1 MTVSIADGGAVM
13 AHTPGPW
20 LVHST
25 NRLIVKAKDAFGNAS
40 VKGNKVEADFIP
52 LCLLR
57 DPTDDF
63 SEDETLANGF
73 LIAAAPELFEAAE
86 ALAGMTCQTTSAV
99 DAGSGCCPVCRARAA
114 LAKARGEQ

>member
-1 MTVSIADGGAVM
+1 M

-73 LIAAAPELFEAAE
+73 LIAAAPELYE
-86 ALAGMTCQTTSAV
+86 ALAVSTAFLNLEAEAHRSRGDTGKAEACEGQAKLNG
-99 DAGSGCCPVCRARAA
+99 AL

>member
-1 MTVSIADGGAVM
+1 MTAPAF
-13 AHTPGPW
+13 TPGPW

-25 NRLIVKAKDAFGNAS
+25 NRLIVKADDAFGDAS

-57 DPTDDF
+57 DPTDGF

-73 LIAAAPELFEAAE
+73 LIAAAPELYEALEETAE
-86 ALAGMTCQTTSAV
+86 ALRQCYIEKISA
-99 DAGSGCCPVCRARAA
+99 DGDPRLQRASAA

>member
-1 MTVSIADGGAVM
+1 M

-73 LIAAAPELFEAAE
+73 LIAAAPELYE
-86 ALAGMTCQTTSAV
+86 ALRELLDICCRNGIPMHEK
-99 DAGSGCCPVCRARAA
+99 SGAA